1 LTALGRASLV
11 YCDNVNAMYLS
22 TDPVQHQR
30 TKHVAIDLHF
40 VRNQVAIGDIRVLHV
55 PSTSQFADIFTKG
68 LLSSTFSEFR
78 YGQWLVVVAGGPV
91 CVRLFLCRPVLYSMY
106 NYYIAHPSR
115 VGITH
120 RNYLFLHH
128 ILVKVS

>member
-78 YGQWLVVVAGGPV
+78 YSQWLVVVAGAL
-91 CVRLFLCRPVLYSMY
+91 CVLGYFFVVQSCTPC
-106 NYYIAHPSR
+106 
-115 VGITH
+115 TTT
-120 RNYLFLHH
+120 
-128 ILVKVS
+128 ILPTLLGLE